1 MNALPR
7 LLAAVAAVASP
18 LAFADAPDQRYWLRL
33 DAFQAD
39 IDTRVRVDDAG
50 AGLAGTEFSFERYG
64 MPARRTLPALS
75 LGARLGENWRVELGY
90 LHLARNGSTTLDRT
104 IQFGDV
110 SFPVQATLDSTLRS
124 DIYRASVGWSFLHTP
139 RSEMGVSLGVHVT
152 DFDIQLRSVATG
164 GGGLGTTT
172 TSDRREAT
180 VPLPMA
186 GLYGHWA
193 LTDRWAVSARADV
206 FSLRHRGYDGRLSD
220 AQALVL
226 YRFTPNVA
234 LGAGYRWDDYRL
246 SSENSHLQGELDYT
260 FKGPQLTLDVG
271 F

>member
-7 LLAAVAAVASP
+7 LIVAAAAVSTAP
-18 LAFADAPDQRYWLRL
+18 AFADAPDQRYWLRL

-64 MPARRTLPALS
+64 MPARRTLPALT

-90 LHLARNGSTTLDRT
+90 LHLSRNGTTTLDQT
-104 IQFGDV
+104 VQFGDV

-124 DIYRASVGWSFLHTP
+124 DIYRASVGWSFLRTP
-139 RSEMGVSLGVHVT
+139 RAEMGVSLGVHVT
-152 DFDIQLRSVATG
+152 DFDIRLRSVTTG
-164 GGGLGTTT
+164 GAAGTTT
-172 TSDRREAT
+172 TSDQREAT

-186 GLYGHWA
+186 GLYGEWSIA
-193 LTDRWAVSARADV
+193 DRWALNARADV
-206 FSLRHRGYDGRLSD
+206 FSLRHRGYDGRLAD

-246 SSENSHLQGELDYT
+246 RSDNSDLQGKLDYT